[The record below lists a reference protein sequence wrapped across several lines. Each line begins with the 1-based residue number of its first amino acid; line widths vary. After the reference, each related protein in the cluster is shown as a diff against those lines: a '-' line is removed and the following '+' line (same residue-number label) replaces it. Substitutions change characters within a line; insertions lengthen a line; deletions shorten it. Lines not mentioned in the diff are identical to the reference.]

1 MVAFYDGRDLLFCR
15 GEISSEASLLSP
27 LPPSVPFDSN
37 GLLSADELELS
48 DSESDSSQ
56 SSPRLLSLSSGFDES
71 ESI

>member
-1 MVAFYDGRDLLFCR
+1 MVAFYDGRDLLFSPY
-15 GEISSEASLLSP
+15 ISSDPSLLSP
-27 LPPSVPFDSN
+27 LPPSVPFDSS